1 LTSATS
7 KITARPHLEQRTS
20 SSKCMRTAELILVLS
35 FNELFT
41 RNCKHSLD
49 SLFIS
54 YRKVPPGLGEG
65 RGGVSFLGEM
75 IAMSRSNLGDSY
87 HDLDYVR
94 CKVLFVGNTLQSTGT
109 FLLRIVLSSMG
120 DAVVVVRPETV
131 QASSLF
137 SWPLPLVSRFCP
149 MVALFHRLAAYG

>member
-1 LTSATS
+1 
-7 KITARPHLEQRTS
+7 
-20 SSKCMRTAELILVLS
+20 
-35 FNELFT
+35 
-41 RNCKHSLD
+41 
-49 SLFIS
+49 
-54 YRKVPPGLGEG
+54 
-65 RGGVSFLGEM
+65 
-75 IAMSRSNLGDSY
+75 MSRSNLGDSY

-109 FLLRIVLSSMG
+109 LLLRIVLSSMG

-137 SWPLPLVSRFCP
+137 SWPLPPCLPILP